1 MLRNPPP
8 LPHLTSLSL
17 CLSLSLPHQ
26 SRAECD
32 IEEFHLPSVFNRCDG
47 RHGRGKESDKE
58 REASERERELK
69 EASDLAETS
78 ERERIKWVLPAE
90 GRRDSQAFRD
100 CFPKQCARLTC
111 QLPQTARLLNLNVCQ
126 LIILKEPF
134 LN

>member
-1 MLRNPPP
+1 M
-8 LPHLTSLSL
+8 
-17 CLSLSLPHQ
+17 Q
-26 SRAECD
+26 
-32 IEEFHLPSVFNRCDG
+32 SVFNRCDG

-78 ERERIKWVLPAE
+78 EQTERERERIKWVLPAE

-100 CFPKQCARLTC
+100 CLPKQRARLTC
-111 QLPQTARLLNLNVCQ
+111 QLPQTARLLNPNVC
-126 LIILKEPF
+126 LLMILEQPF

>member
-1 MLRNPPP
+1 M
-8 LPHLTSLSL
+8 
-17 CLSLSLPHQ
+17 Q
-26 SRAECD
+26 
-32 IEEFHLPSVFNRCDG
+32 SVFNRCDG

-78 ERERIKWVLPAE
+78 ERTERERIKWVLPAE

-100 CFPKQCARLTC
+100 CLPKQCTCLTC
-111 QLPQTARLLNLNVCQ
+111 QLPQTARLLNPNVC
-126 LIILKEPF
+126 LLMILKPF